1 MLYKSGEPMK
11 MKTDD
16 ELIAA
21 FQNGNPEGFNE
32 LVYRYKNTL
41 YQYIWAMVH
50 DEGAAGDIF
59 QEVFLGFYRRIS
71 DYRPEGKLKSYL
83 FTSAHNRILNF
94 FRDQK
99 QEVSL
104 DDTDEEGKAYLQE
117 EIAGTDPQPLEH
129 LEQAELAEKLKQAAL
144 KLPQAQ
150 REVIYLK
157 QYMTFREA
165 AETLNRPLGSV
176 LADHHRGIQ
185 KMKQFL
191 QKEAAL

>member
-1 MLYKSGEPMK
+1 MFYKCGEPMK

-16 ELIAA
+16 ELIVA
-21 FQNGNPEGFNE
+21 FQNGDSEGFNE

-41 YQYIWAMVH
+41 YQYIVAMVR

-59 QEVFLGFYRRIS
+59 QEVFLNFYRRLS
-71 DYRPEGKLKSYL
+71 EYRPEGKLKSYL

-99 QEVSL
+99 QDVSL

-117 EIAGTDPQPLEH
+117 ELAGDDPQPLEH
-129 LEQAELAEKLKQAAL
+129 LEQAELAEKIKKAAL
-144 KLPQAQ
+144 ALPQTQ

-165 AETLNRPLGSV
+165 AEMLNRPLGTV

-185 KMKQFL
+185 KMKQLL
-191 QKEAAL
+191 QKEAAV

>member
-1 MLYKSGEPMK
+1 MK
-11 MKTDD
+11 QRTDD
-16 ELIAA
+16 ELIVA

-41 YQYIWAMVH
+41 YQYIVAMVR

-59 QEVFLGFYRRIS
+59 QEVFLSFYRRLNE
-71 DYRPEGKLKSYL
+71 YRPEGKLKSYL

-99 QEVSL
+99 QNVSL
-104 DDTDEEGKAYLQE
+104 DDTDEEGNAYLQE
-117 EIAGTDPQPLEH
+117 ELAGDDLQPLEH
-129 LEQAELAEKLKQAAL
+129 LEQAELANKIQTATLT
-144 KLPQAQ
+144 LPQAQ

-165 AETLNRPLGSV
+165 AELLNRPLGTV

-185 KMKQFL
+185 KMKQLL
-191 QKEAAL
+191 QKEAAV